1 MEERVDFMVERSDVQ
16 ANADREA
23 EEKALSETLSRIGH
37 KLVVISG
44 KGGVGKSTI
53 AVNLAYGLAVRGQRV
68 GILDVDI
75 HGPNVAKMLGLDGQR
90 LAVGPGGKMAPLEVD
105 TVKVMSMASL
115 LDDPDSPVVWRG
127 PLKMGAIKQ
136 FLTEIDWGV
145 LDYLVVDA
153 PPGTGDEPLS
163 VCQLIP
169 DLDGSIIVTTPQE
182 VALLDSRKCVRFSK
196 LLKVPLLGIVENMSG
211 LICPHCGGRID
222 LFKTGGGGRAAV
234 ELGVP
239 FLGKLPI
246 EPEIVSSG
254 DEGRPF
260 VHHNGESEAGQAMNA
275 IVDRIMTAVSGG
287 KSPGA
292 SGDLD
297 RQSRSKTPEKPV
309 EKEDAMK
316 RIAIAVEDDLGLESE
331 VSMHFGRCSHYTFVE
346 VEDGEVSTFRVVGNP
361 YYEAHTPGAVPNF
374 IREEGADVMVAGGM
388 GPRAIGMFEE
398 FGIEVVT
405 GGVGKA
411 LDVLD
416 AYLSGELTGIQP
428 CAEHSGHEHV

>member
-1 MEERVDFMVERSDVQ
+1 MEERVDSMAEKSDVK
-16 ANADREA
+16 ANTDREA

-68 GILDVDI
+68 GIMDVDI

-90 LAVGPGGKMAPLEVD
+90 LAAGPEGKMAPLEMD

-115 LDDPDSPVVWRG
+115 LDSPDSPVVWRG

-136 FLTEIDWGV
+136 FLTEIEWGV
-145 LDYLVVDA
+145 LDYLVIDA

-182 VALLDSRKCVRFSK
+182 VALLDSRKCVRFSE
-196 LLKVPLLGIVENMSG
+196 LLNVPVLGIVENMSG

-239 FLGKLPI
+239 FLGRLPI

-260 VHHNGESEAGQAMNA
+260 VHYNGESEAGRAMNSL
-275 IVDRIMTAVSGG
+275 VDRIVTTVSRG
-287 KSPGA
+287 KSARASGA
-292 SGDLD
+292 S
-297 RQSRSKTPEKPV
+297 QSRLESTEKPA
-309 EKEDAMK
+309 EKENAMK
-316 RIAIAVEDDLGLESE
+316 RIAIAVEDDLGMEGE
-331 VSMHFGRCSHYTFVE
+331 VSMHFGRCPHYTFVE
-346 VEDGEVSTFRVVGNP
+346 VEDGEISTFRVVGNP

-374 IREEGADVMVAGGM
+374 IRGEGADVMIAGGM
-388 GPRAIGMFEE
+388 GPRAIGMFGD

-405 GGVGKA
+405 GGVGKTR
-411 LDVLD
+411 DVLN
-416 AYLSGELTGIQP
+416 AYLSGALRGIQP
-428 CAEHSGHEHV
+428 CAEHSGHEHA